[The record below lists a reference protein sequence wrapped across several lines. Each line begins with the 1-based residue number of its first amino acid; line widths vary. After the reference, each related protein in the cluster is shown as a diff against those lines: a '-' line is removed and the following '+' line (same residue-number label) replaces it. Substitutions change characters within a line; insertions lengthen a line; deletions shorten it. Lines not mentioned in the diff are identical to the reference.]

1 MAKIK
6 ITCDS
11 TCDLTA
17 ELYEKYDIERM
28 PLGISLG
35 DELFFDNVNV
45 FPNDLFEYAG
55 KTGKLPK
62 TSAISP
68 ADYIDVFKKYTDEGY
83 DVIHINISSE
93 FSSCFNNANLAAE
106 EVGHVYPID
115 SRNLSSG
122 SGHLAVMARV
132 LADQGLETEEIVARL
147 EEAKERLDVSF
158 IIQTLEYLKMG
169 GRCSSVAALGA
180 NLLKLRPEI
189 KVREGK
195 MGVGRKFR
203 GNMEKTVMEYIRANL
218 EGRDDLE
225 LDRIF
230 VTHSPMDPKV
240 VADAIQL
247 VKELQPFKEV
257 IETEAGCTIS
267 SHCGPDCIGVLFFR
281 KKA

>member
-1 MAKIK
+1 
-6 ITCDS
+6 
-11 TCDLTA
+11 
-17 ELYEKYDIERM
+17 
-28 PLGISLG
+28 
-35 DELFFDNVNV
+35 
-45 FPNDLFEYAG
+45 
-55 KTGKLPK
+55 
-62 TSAISP
+62 
-68 ADYIDVFKKYTDEGY
+68 
-83 DVIHINISSE
+83 
-93 FSSCFNNANLAAE
+93 
-106 EVGHVYPID
+106 
-115 SRNLSSG
+115 
-122 SGHLAVMARV
+122 
-132 LADQGLETEEIVARL
+132 
-147 EEAKERLDVSF
+147 
-158 IIQTLEYLKMG
+158 
-169 GRCSSVAALGA
+169 
-180 NLLKLRPEI
+180 
-189 KVREGK
+189 